1 MIRISR
7 NPKDSQNFCSILKY
21 QGSHEPA
28 KQRPF
33 INHEIANLYKR
44 NLSLRDI
51 AKELNLSKTTIRKHL
66 LKEGVL
72 LRPKDPTPAQVKC
85 WRIRKTKAPPPFGYC
100 YFQGELVKNP
110 IEYDALLKIHRQWKS
125 GMNANEITRYLNA
138 KKIKPRKAKEWHNK
152 AVKKIVAR
160 FESKKIVIKGEKI

>member
-1 MIRISR
+1 M
-7 NPKDSQNFCSILKY
+7 
-21 QGSHEPA
+21 
-28 KQRPF
+28 
-33 INHEIANLYKR
+33 
-44 NLSLRDI
+44 
-51 AKELNLSKTTIRKHL
+51 
-66 LKEGVL
+66 
-72 LRPKDPTPAQVKC
+72 KC